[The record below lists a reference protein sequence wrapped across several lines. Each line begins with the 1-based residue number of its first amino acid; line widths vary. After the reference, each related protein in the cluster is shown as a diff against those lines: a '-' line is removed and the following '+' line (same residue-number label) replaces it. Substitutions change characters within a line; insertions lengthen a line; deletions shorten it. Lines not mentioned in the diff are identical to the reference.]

1 MKATFSFHF
10 NGRCEEAFRFY
21 EQCLGG
27 KVSFMLTWGNS
38 PMAKDVPPEW
48 GSKICHATLT
58 FADVTI
64 SGGDMPPGKYETP
77 KGVGIVLSTDDL
89 AEAERIF
96 NAFAKNGDVRM
107 PLQETFWAR
116 RYGFVVDEFGITWEI
131 NCEKPM

>member
-77 KGVGIVLSTDDL
+77 KGVGIVLSIDDP
-89 AEAERIF
+89 AEAEGIF
-96 NAFAKNGDVRM
+96 NAFAKNGNVRM

-116 RYGFVVDEFGITWEI
+116 RYGFVVDEFGIAWEI